1 MAGSSAFPPPVRPN
15 GQVYSLHYD
24 SVSFAYT
31 PQGTA
36 KEAYL
41 IRDSKDFKNKK
52 MPILAKI
59 RHHGEH
65 TRSKCAKKAS
75 RGIIGIPF
83 LELLGDS
90 RAVTNAECRTDYKK
104 ALYNGISFSDYY
116 GYGHASGW
124 REILQAYS
132 LPNEPIAISEYDIWR
147 VLEKAADEYHAQCKK
162 ITSLAFWENF
172 LFIITAIVT
181 IASVGTL
188 APVAMSVG
196 AMSVFVSIVSI
207 GAGWA
212 IQANLDRLATNN
224 AEAISKLDAQN
235 HDLNSKII
243 AQQSAQ
249 ITNTLIFATDAMF
262 PSNQIYAAQKAGSQT
277 FSPSQAYDPNKGIL
291 GQYNKD
297 SFDEFTQNRAQVNLA
312 GGVSFM
318 SNLLNVDFPLA
329 TIEAIDTKAGIKAIN
344 QECYA
349 WQLRLNHCFDAL
361 AYNGFGVGYGENDKT
376 VSNIMQKAINHH
388 ITKRQKMLEVLDTLE
403 KLKNYNRGLRLEL
416 PMNLNQ
422 LKKQSTKSSNT
433 STSTASGGVS
443 EWERHTKAYLL
454 SSYKG
459 YYDEWLA
466 SADSSDIVK
475 FGYSFYSFM
484 LKMLKKY
491 SEINS
496 NKDKGVSRQNVGYYE
511 PLAKKWGSLSETK
524 PKGRP
529 SIYSWSILL
538 DSVLYK
544 RIEASATPAE
554 VLSLYKY
561 FFAYSGYDKNGME
574 QFHNN
579 VYIPPSL
586 SNNAIW
592 NQIGEYHTR
601 QQEYSSTKDEYYNL
615 LDEYQDTSAL
625 LDAKIE
631 AIEKRIESTKDELE
645 SLRDIS
651 EQTKEALQSKKA
663 EKESTKNKIQK
674 EALQKQIDEL
684 ESNLQDLQAQIDE
697 QQTKLEQLQA
707 RLGRYKKQDNIIIEM
722 MMINYPYIMQEYY
735 ESSQP
740 TQAQKQAMQ
749 EARQRFYELDRQY
762 KELNTSADSKEN

>member
-1 MAGSSAFPPPVRPN
+1 MAGSSAFPPPVRTN

-31 PQGTA
+31 PQAA

-41 IRDSKDFKNKK
+41 IRDSKDFKNKR
-52 MPILAKI
+52 MPILAQI

-75 RGIIGIPF
+75 RDIIGIPL

-104 ALYNGISFSDYY
+104 ALYNGISFNDYY

-124 REILQAYS
+124 KEILQAYS

-188 APVAMSVG
+188 APVAMSIG
-196 AMSVFVSIVSI
+196 AISAFIGIVSI
-207 GAGWA
+207 GVGWA

-224 AEAISKLDAQN
+224 AEAMSKINEQK
-235 HDLNSKII
+235 HELNSKKI

-249 ITNTLIFATDAMF
+249 ITNTLIFAADAMF

-297 SFDEFTQNRAQVNLA
+297 FFDEFTQNRAQVNLA

-318 SNLLNVDFPLA
+318 SNLLNFDFPLA
-329 TIEAIDTKAGIKAIN
+329 TIEPLDTKAMIKAIN

-388 ITKRQKMLEVLDTLE
+388 ITRRQKKLEAIDTFE
-403 KLKNYNRGLRLEL
+403 KLKNYNRGLRFEL

-433 STSTASGGVS
+433 TSTGSGGVS

-496 NKDKGVSRQNVGYYE
+496 NKDKGVSRQNVVYYE
-511 PLAKKWGSLSETK
+511 PLAKKWGSVSEIGQ
-524 PKGRP
+524 GRP
-529 SIYSWSILL
+529 SLYSWSILL

-544 RIEASATPAE
+544 RVESSATPAE

-561 FFAYSGYDKNGME
+561 FFAYSGYDKNGKE
-574 QFHNN
+574 QFNN
-579 VYIPPSL
+579 PVYTPSSL

-601 QQEYSSTKDEYYNL
+601 QQEYSTTKDEYYNL

-631 AIEKRIESTKDELE
+631 AMQTRIDNAKEELE
-645 SLRDIS
+645 ALQVQS

-663 EKESTKNKIQK
+663 EQKSTKDKSKKQ
-674 EALQKQIDEL
+674 ALQEQIDEL
-684 ESNLQDLQAQIDE
+684 ESTLQLLQAQIDV
-697 QQTKLEQLQA
+697 QQTKLEQLQT
-707 RLGRYKKQDNIIIEM
+707 RLERYKKQDNIIIEM
-722 MMINYPYIMQEYY
+722 MTINYPYIMKEYY

-749 EARQRFYELDRQY
+749 EARERFYELDRQY
-762 KELNTSADSKEN
+762 KELNTSADSKEG